1 MKRKERRVSKQPDF
15 PHVDNTHADA
25 AVGRMHRLAEV
36 AHVPAQS
43 VTSFPCVSGEGT
55 YALVGAPS

>member
-1 MKRKERRVSKQPDF
+1 MERRVTKQPAF
-15 PHVDNTHADA
+15 SHVDNAHADA
-25 AVGRMHRLAEV
+25 AVSRMHRLAKV

-43 VTSFPCVSGEGT
+43 VTCFPCVSGEGT